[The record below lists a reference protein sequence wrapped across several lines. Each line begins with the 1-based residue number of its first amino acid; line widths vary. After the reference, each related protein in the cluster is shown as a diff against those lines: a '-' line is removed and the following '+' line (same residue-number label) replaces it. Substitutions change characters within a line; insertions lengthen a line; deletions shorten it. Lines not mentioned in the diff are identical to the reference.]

1 MLRPDDIV
9 RRFTAAAVN
18 GSARWPICNEPRNST
33 RAMFG
38 TRKLSEGLIWHS
50 VSGKMRSVPICELS
64 LFDPHHAPAAVDL
77 LITRFNAT
85 ADVDSA
91 RRALDGFP
99 EAIKSLILSS
109 RPSGGGGNAVGDV
122 ATIIGIWAYLD
133 VMERRYTDA
142 FQEFEKERSNSDL
155 GHLQQLAG
163 RVALHLLAREPE
175 AAKSAGE
182 EALPLLEARLRER
195 PDDTFAMTEL
205 SWVYLALGRNS
216 DALRLS
222 KQAADAMLIEK
233 DAFAG
238 PSFQIGLVQIEART
252 GAPEEAIKRL
262 RRLLSIPAGGVASIA
277 RLKVDP
283 VWDPIRNRPDFQQL
297 LSGPEQI
304 GPNK

>member
-1 MLRPDDIV
+1 MQPNN
-9 RRFTAAAVN
+9 A
-18 GSARWPICNEPRNST
+18 SARRYCASVYRRRGEWERSLADLQRAEELDPRDVWNPQAIGGT
-33 RAMFG
+33 YLAFRQWKDAQRADL
-38 TRKLSEGLIWHS
+38 RALAI
-50 VSGKMRSVPICELS
+50 
-64 LFDPHHAPAAVDL
+64 DPHHAPAAVDL

-182 EALPLLEARLRER
+182 EALPLLEARLRSGR
-195 PDDTFAMTEL
+195 MTL
-205 SWVYLALGRNS
+205 SR
-216 DALRLS
+216 
-222 KQAADAMLIEK
+222 
-233 DAFAG
+233 
-238 PSFQIGLVQIEART
+238 
-252 GAPEEAIKRL
+252 
-262 RRLLSIPAGGVASIA
+262 
-277 RLKVDP
+277 
-283 VWDPIRNRPDFQQL
+283 
-297 LSGPEQI
+297 
-304 GPNK
+304 

>member
-1 MLRPDDIV
+1 
-9 RRFTAAAVN
+9 
-18 GSARWPICNEPRNST
+18 
-33 RAMFG
+33 
-38 TRKLSEGLIWHS
+38 
-50 VSGKMRSVPICELS
+50 
-64 LFDPHHAPAAVDL
+64 
-77 LITRFNAT
+77 
-85 ADVDSA
+85 
-91 RRALDGFP
+91 
-99 EAIKSLILSS
+99 
-109 RPSGGGGNAVGDV
+109 
-122 ATIIGIWAYLD
+122 
-133 VMERRYTDA
+133 
-142 FQEFEKERSNSDL
+142 
-155 GHLQQLAG
+155 
-163 RVALHLLAREPE
+163 
-175 AAKSAGE
+175 
-182 EALPLLEARLRER
+182 
-195 PDDTFAMTEL
+195 MTEL